1 MVVGLLFC
9 ASKAT
14 HAEAPWMPT
23 DTGSVLVQVIALGYA
38 VEHAEVTI
46 GDSSD
51 TTGANGNRSFTL
63 DPGFYTVSATGAHGA
78 GSATKEVRVSPGE
91 FQQVTLEL
99 GSAGLPAD
107 DEGH

>member
-38 VEHAEVTI
+38 VEHAEVSI

-51 TTGANGNRSFTL
+51 TTGHNGNSSFTV
-63 DPGFYTVSATGAHGA
+63 DPGFYTVSATGSHG
-78 GSATKEVRVSPGE
+78 GEATKQVRVHPGE
-91 FQQVTLEL
+91 FIQVTLEL
-99 GSAGLPAD
+99 GSAGLPPA
-107 DEGH
+107 EGH